1 MNEPRRF
8 RFKHRATG
16 EENYVGWGVQFPNE
30 TVFIMPDEAK
40 IKGPGPTA
48 FKDME
53 LVEAQFDIEW
63 LDET

>member
-1 MNEPRRF
+1 
-8 RFKHRATG
+8 
-16 EENYVGWGVQFPNE
+16 VQFPNE

-53 LVEAQFDIEW
+53 LVEAQFDIKW